1 MTNLNHK
8 INDNLGSLEN
18 IKKLQEEAVKY
29 LQSSRMQNDEKEMWF
44 PLLLHM
50 DEGQLKNF
58 IDMLKKENNEAIELY
73 LTFLR
78 S

>member
-29 LQSSRMQNDEKEMWF
+29 LQASRMQNDEKEMWF

-50 DEGQLKNF
+50 DENQLKKF
-58 IDMLKKENNEAIELY
+58 IDMLKKENDEAIELY
-73 LTFLR
+73 LKFLR